1 MGNPYNQL
9 TLDERY
15 QIKALYGLNYS
26 ARKIARR
33 LGRSNKTNSRELKQ
47 SQTKTQDYCAESSH
61 NKAYQRRQEAAK
73 AHKKSD
79 SVIDKVRQ
87 LLILKMTPEQIS
99 GRMKLESY
107 TEAISRQTI

>member
-33 LGRSNKTNSRELKQ
+33 LGRSNKTISRELKQ
-47 SQTKTQDYCAESSH
+47 HQSENYCAKAAH
-61 NKAYQRRQEAAK
+61 NNACQRRMNAVK
-73 AHKKSD
+73 AHKKVAVS
-79 SVIDKVRQ
+79 
-87 LLILKMTPEQIS
+87 LIK
-99 GRMKLESY
+99 
-107 TEAISRQTI
+107 